1 MFTFLSFYTLTLNVI
16 LYFCKNKLI
25 LQMNYKRK
33 TITITLLIALC
44 VGIAA
49 STYVHSKS
57 VDDLDEDNT
66 NYVRDI
72 VQDKDGFIWFGT
84 TNGLCRYDG
93 YNMVRILPSDDPK
106 RVLLLDNR
114 LQAIDEWKDQYIW
127 IRLRGR
133 QYSCYDIKNDMFVD
147 YTADGTYKD
156 TYRNYTIT
164 NDSSLWV
171 YDNEK
176 GCKRIQET
184 NGVFKAT
191 TFSEGSNNIPSNNIE
206 FIEDGLYNRIWLG
219 TAKGLLFVTGNKV
232 QTVDKSHHFVSHI
245 TTNNRDYF
253 ISKNGEVYMA
263 HDNGS
268 ITLLASPKQAGIAM
282 PNAKASAAS
291 KRKIYIT
298 TEGATFEYDLL
309 NHRLTQSTEI
319 QLFGGQQ
326 KNDNRRNR
334 ILYTPN
340 GDIWY
345 FGKDEPIH
353 LSEAYS
359 ENLLQ
364 LNSDPH
370 FEFVTDKDGTILI
383 STFGNGIYAYNP
395 HTGLGHHF
403 SSKPDSENKSL
414 LKTDYLINLYEDKAG
429 NIWAC
434 QEFAGAVCITKET
447 KYCDYYYFT
456 TQGET
461 DHSNVIKLLKRTD
474 DDIIYVANMYNG
486 FRRTNGNLEGGQDL
500 HIINDDVVAMTTDK
514 AGHQWLGTRKS
525 GVYVDGR
532 NYQNT
537 KDDPQSLDKGKISD
551 IFCDSK
557 GRVWISIFDKG
568 IDCAEPDGAGGYR
581 FRHFFK
587 KKGNIDQP
595 RSMIQDHTGHIWV
608 TSNDGVFYFHP
619 DELMKD
625 PNQFQHLQAASNTKA
640 PDETH
645 CVYEDKE
652 HNVWVGTIGSGVA
665 LFDNNNPGKPLW
677 KKNITTE
684 EGLSNNNVQQIVG
697 DARGRIWI
705 GTDNGLSIYTPKKEL
720 IHTLF
725 PSINS
730 KGNMFTEN
738 TAITMKDHR
747 IAFGT
752 RQGVLIVNPEIVH
765 IRESLFPLAITDIDI
780 NGVSYRNMKDDCPI
794 EGSLR
799 DAKKIKLSHDQNSLT
814 FYFSDF
820 NYSAS
825 KKTKY
830 TYIMTGVD
838 KDWSPLSTI
847 NFATYKG
854 LLPGTYHLQVKSRNE
869 NGNWNKTVIDFEIRI
884 LPPWWATWWAY
895 LLYFL
900 LISGIIV
907 ITYQQIKRINNL
919 KNQVEVEAKLTEYK
933 LQFFTNISHEFRT
946 PLTIIKGAMDKMTA
960 IGDIPGSLKQPIASM
975 RKSTDRMLRLISQL
989 IEFRKMQQ
997 DKLQL
1002 ALEEAD
1008 IIAFLKDI
1016 FYTFH
1021 EVAENKNI
1029 NYLFSTSCKEH
1040 HMYFDKNYIDKIVYN
1055 LLSNALKYTPSKHS
1069 VTLQVKQDEQNKRIL
1084 ISVKDTGIGIP
1095 KEKQND
1101 LFKRFNRSSFIHDSI
1116 GIGLHLTQELVHV
1129 HHGTITF
1136 ADNDGGG
1143 SIFTVSLPD
1152 DKDVYDE
1159 CDFLVTNS
1167 TILEEENGK
1176 IKTPPV
1182 DYKEIKAA
1190 PMNDIN
1196 VLVVEDDTN
1205 IQEFLYD
1212 ELSRYFHVD
1221 KANNGEEALEKISQ
1235 QKPALIISDV
1245 IMPIMSGTELTDRI
1259 RKDERFADIPIIL
1272 LTALTAEKNILKGLG
1287 SGADAY
1293 IEKPFSMSVL
1303 VAHCVQLLEQRYR
1316 LRTNYAKEIVT
1327 NAVAPEIIT
1336 EEQDKHFKELLDIW
1350 LTKNLTDT
1358 SLNINRFAENMGYG
1372 RTTFFKKVK
1381 KITGLTP
1388 NDYIKDMR
1396 MNQAA
1401 KLLKDPKL
1409 TISEVSYMVGINDPY
1424 YFSKLFKSFFGI
1436 TPSNYR
1442 KGKKRDEE

>member
-1 MFTFLSFYTLTLNVI
+1 
-16 LYFCKNKLI
+16 
-25 LQMNYKRK
+25 MNYKRK
-33 TITITLLIALC
+33 SITIALLIALC
-44 VGIAA
+44 VGIVA
-49 STYVHSKS
+49 STYVHSKFINEP
-57 VDDLDEDNT
+57 DEDNT
-66 NYVRDI
+66 NYVRSI

-93 YNMVRILPSDDPK
+93 YNMVRILQSDDPK

-114 LQAIDEWKDQYIW
+114 LQSMREWKDRYIW

-133 QYSCYDIKNDMFVD
+133 KYSCYDIKNDIFVD

-156 TYRNYTIT
+156 TYRNYAIT

-171 YDNEK
+171 FDNEK

-184 NGVFKAT
+184 NGVFKST
-191 TFSEGSNNIPSNNIE
+191 TFSEKNKNITSNNVE
-206 FIEDGLYNRIWLG
+206 FIEDGTHNRIWVG
-219 TAKGLLFVTGNKV
+219 TAKGLFFITGDKIQTIDKV
-232 QTVDKSHHFVSHI
+232 HHFVSHV
-245 TTNNRDYF
+245 TTNDKDYF
-253 ISKNGEVYMA
+253 ITKSGGIYMA

-268 ITLLASPKQAGIAM
+268 ISLLTSPKQAGVTM
-282 PNAKASAAS
+282 PNVKASAAS

-309 NHRLTQSTEI
+309 SDRLAQSTEI
-319 QLFGGQQ
+319 KLFGGLQ
-326 KNDNRRNR
+326 KNDNHRNR
-334 ILYTPN
+334 ILYMPN
-340 GDIWY
+340 GDMWY

-353 LSEAYS
+353 LNDAYS
-359 ENLLQ
+359 ANLLQ

-383 STFGNGIYAYNP
+383 STFGNGLYAYNP
-395 HTGLGHHF
+395 NTGLGRHF
-403 SSKPDSENKSL
+403 SSKPGSEDTSL
-414 LKTDYLINLYEDKAG
+414 LKTDYLINLYADKAG

-434 QEFAGAVCITKET
+434 QEFAGAVCITKEL
-447 KYCDYYYFT
+447 KYFDYYYFT
-456 TQGET
+456 TLGET
-461 DHSNVIKLLKRTD
+461 NHSNVIKLLKRTG
-474 DDIIYVANMYNG
+474 DDIIYIANMYNG
-486 FRRTNGNLEGGQDL
+486 FRRTNGNMEGGQDL
-500 HIINDDVVAMTTDK
+500 QTVNDDVVALATDK
-514 AGHQWLGTRKS
+514 DGHQWLGTRKS

-532 NYQNT
+532 NYQNI
-537 KDDPQSLDKGKISD
+537 KDNPQSLDKGKISD

-557 GRVWISIFDKG
+557 GRMWISIFDNG
-568 IDCAEPDGAGGYR
+568 IDCAEPDGKGGYR

-587 KKGNIDQP
+587 KKGDIEQP
-595 RSMIQDHTGHIWV
+595 RSMIQDHTGYIWV
-608 TSNDGVFYFHP
+608 TSSDGVFYFHP

-625 PNQFQHLQAASNTKA
+625 PTRFQHLQAASNNNA

-645 CVYEDKE
+645 CVYEDKD

-665 LFDNNNPGKPLW
+665 LFDNSKPGKPQW

-697 DARGRIWI
+697 DAKGQIWI
-705 GTDNGLSIYTPKKEL
+705 GTDYGLTTYDPKKEL
-720 IHTLF
+720 THTLF

-738 TAITMKDHR
+738 TAITLKDQR

-752 RQGVLIVNPEIVH
+752 RQGVLIINPEIVH
-765 IRESLFPLAITDIDI
+765 IRESQFPLAITDIEI
-780 NGVSYRNMKDDCPI
+780 NGVSYRNMKEDCPI
-794 EGSLR
+794 EGSLTGT
-799 DAKKIKLSHDQNSLT
+799 KKIRLSHDQNSLT

-820 NYSAS
+820 DYSAS

-830 TYIMTGVD
+830 TYILKGVD

-847 NFATYKG
+847 NFTTYKS
-854 LLPGTYHLQVKSRNE
+854 LSPGTYHLQVKSRNE
-869 NGNWNKTVIDFEIRI
+869 NGSWNKTVIDLEIRI
-884 LPPWWATWWAY
+884 SSPWWATWWAY
-895 LLYFL
+895 LLYL
-900 LISGIIV
+900 LIIGAV
-907 ITYQQIKRINNL
+907 CYITIRQIKRINNL
-919 KNQVEVEAKLTEYK
+919 KNQVEVETQLTEYK
-933 LQFFTNISHEFRT
+933 LRFFTNISHEFRT
-946 PLTIIKGAMDKMTA
+946 PLTIIKGAMEKMA
-960 IGDIPGSLKQPIASM
+960 VIGDIPSNLRQPMVSM

-1008 IIAFLKDI
+1008 IVAFLKDI
-1016 FYTFH
+1016 FYTFR

-1029 NYLFSTSCKEH
+1029 NYLFSTFSKEH
-1040 HMYFDKNYIDKIVYN
+1040 LMYFDKSYVDKIVYN
-1055 LLSNALKYTPSKHS
+1055 LLSNALKYTPSKHN
-1069 VTLQVKQDEQNKRIL
+1069 VTLQVKQDEPNKRIL
-1084 ISVKDTGIGIP
+1084 ITVEDTGIGIP
-1095 KEKQND
+1095 KEKQAE
-1101 LFKRFNRSSFIHDSI
+1101 LFQRFNRSNFIHDSI

-1129 HHGTITF
+1129 HHGTITY
-1136 ADNDGGG
+1136 ADNHSGG

-1152 DKDVYDE
+1152 SKDEYKE
-1159 CDFLVTNS
+1159 SDFLVADS
-1167 TILEEENGK
+1167 TILAEENDK
-1176 IKTPPV
+1176 PKSPTV
-1182 DYKEIKAA
+1182 DYKEMKAV
-1190 PMNDIN
+1190 PMNDVN

-1205 IQEFLYD
+1205 IQEFLQH
-1212 ELSRYFHVD
+1212 ELSNFFHVD
-1221 KANNGEEALEKISQ
+1221 KASNGKEALEKISQ
-1235 QKPALIISDV
+1235 QKPDLIISDV
-1245 IMPIMSGTELTDRI
+1245 VMPIMTGTELTDRL
-1259 RKDERFADIPIIL
+1259 RKDEQFADIPIIL

-1303 VAHCVQLLEQRYR
+1303 VAHCVQLLEQRHR
-1316 LRTNYAKEIVT
+1316 LRTSYAKEVVT
-1327 NAVAPEIIT
+1327 NAVAPEIIV
-1336 EEQDKHFKELLDIW
+1336 EEQDKHFKELLDTW
-1350 LTKNLTDT
+1350 LTSHLTDT
-1358 SLNINRFAENMGYG
+1358 SLNINSFAESMGYG

-1381 KITGLTP
+1381 KITGMTP

-1401 KLLKDPKL
+1401 NLLKDPKL

-1424 YFSKLFKSFFGI
+1424 YFSKIFKSFFGI